1 MDPDQIWT
9 YSVDQKASKTVQQTT
24 KADFRGLL
32 LPVLLIRSGI
42 TSGVRWIILLP
53 CLKRGVSV
61 RSHLS
66 FVRYYWVVRIGQ
78 LSITVESV

>member
-9 YSVDQKASKTVQQTT
+9 YSVDQKASKTT
-24 KADFRGLL
+24 KADFRSLL
-32 LPVLLIRSGI
+32 LPVLLITSGI
-42 TSGVRWIILLP
+42 TSGVRWVILLP

-66 FVRYYWVVRIGQ
+66 FGGSNWAVVNYCRKC
-78 LSITVESV
+78 LNTKH